1 MFGQFTLD
9 GGFKTILFI
18 VLLLLI
24 GIYSYVEISRLKKN
38 MESLSQRF
46 EKFAVSFAM
55 QSDIYPVSSGGTNVT
70 KADREVPIEVT
81 NEPVQDIVMKDMVKE
96 NVVQDALNTDLSVFM
111 KPSSPTDN
119 VNLESEDK
127 SDELSESEKRTE
139 LDDKDI
145 KDMLDFISEK
155 VDEVSPPLEQII
167 DIKEQSQSENASV
180 SQPEPTLSETPDD
193 TIKIITSQVSNIY
206 ESKTVSELKEILQ
219 ERGLP
224 LSGNKTK
231 LIKRIMEND
240 QSQK

>member
-46 EKFAVSFAM
+46 EKFAISFSM

-70 KADREVPIEVT
+70 KEDREVPIEVT

-119 VNLESEDK
+119 VNLQ
-127 SDELSESEKRTE
+127 ELPYFN
-139 LDDKDI
+139 L
-145 KDMLDFISEK
+145 
-155 VDEVSPPLEQII
+155 
-167 DIKEQSQSENASV
+167 
-180 SQPEPTLSETPDD
+180 
-193 TIKIITSQVSNIY
+193 
-206 ESKTVSELKEILQ
+206 
-219 ERGLP
+219 
-224 LSGNKTK
+224 
-231 LIKRIMEND
+231 
-240 QSQK
+240 